1 MKFQVITF
9 YAETPELLQNQVNKF
24 LDQKAEDVQTIQFY
38 SGTGSGSIDYNFQCS
53 ITYTETV
60 KP

>member
-9 YAETPELLQNQVNKF
+9 YSETPELLQDQVNNF
-24 LDQKAEDVQTIQFY
+24 LDKKAEDVQTIQFY
-38 SGTGSGSIDYNFQCS
+38 SGTGSGNQRYNFQCS